1 MLVFVD
7 PFGLGLR
14 FESLKRLAQR
24 QEPTDILVNV
34 SLSAVRRHS
43 GHFTSVKNYPARQSF
58 IDKLDRALD
67 GDWWRDVLATSGP
80 EAICEEFCS
89 RCVALRGGT
98 GWTPIRDRWDGP
110 TAFYLMLITSHFD
123 GLTSFIEFVSLAHEE
138 LRAADPNALS
148 DDEMLIP
155 LADDWVA
162 EIQTS
167 VIAILDEFGPFRV
180 KDQLNRVF
188 GAAEGFAREKH
199 LRKALKSLGL
209 VLTPPTGSVYAMTV
223 RRP

>member
-1 MLVFVD
+1 
-7 PFGLGLR
+7 
-14 FESLKRLAQR
+14 
-24 QEPTDILVNV
+24 
-34 SLSAVRRHS
+34 
-43 GHFTSVKNYPARQSF
+43 
-58 IDKLDRALD
+58 
-67 GDWWRDVLATSGP
+67 
-80 EAICEEFCS
+80 
-89 RCVALRGGT
+89 
-98 GWTPIRDRWDGP
+98 
-110 TAFYLMLITSHFD
+110 
-123 GLTSFIEFVSLAHEE
+123 
-138 LRAADPNALS
+138 
-148 DDEMLIP
+148 MLIP